1 MITDGNRHIDRRFML
16 IREKV
21 EQGIMTVVWESGDWI
36 DLAAGFSCNVLNITP
51 HHMIDSSTYLVLH
64 KVHPRLA
71 MPIAHS

>member
-1 MITDGNRHIDRRFML
+1 MATRSRSYNFTTIG
-16 IREKV
+16 
-21 EQGIMTVVWESGDWI
+21 TVYRYRI

-71 MPIAHS
+71 MPIADS